1 MKSLGIELKGS
12 TCIGVIL
19 DSSLNLVSTLK
30 IELNDSYNSSAVNDF
45 AEQFKAFLS
54 SHNPDVIVVKKRQEK
69 GKFAGGAISFKMEG
83 LIQFLGKETT
93 TFISA
98 AQLSAFQKKPH
109 GDLPDVK
116 KYQSQALFCALYA
129 LNI

>member
-1 MKSLGIELKGS
+1 MKSLGIEIKGS

-45 AEQFKAFLS
+45 AEQFKALLN

-83 LIQFLGKETT
+83 LIQFLGKEMT
-93 TFISA
+93 TFISG
-98 AQLSAFQKKPH
+98 AQLNAFQKKPH
-109 GDLPDVK
+109 GDLPEVK

-129 LNI
+129 LDI